1 MIKNTDENI
10 SIPMVVDVPYRF
22 AAGQYLGRALS
33 ELRDKGKFCA
43 VRCPKCKRVQLPP
56 RITCA
61 VCLVKNEE
69 WLELPMEGE
78 IVMFTIMYLPMTDPT
93 TGKPHNPPFVYGT
106 VRFDGTDTVLD
117 HFIKV
122 EPDMDKIWVGMR
134 CRVVMRPDGERIG
147 DLSDIMYHEPLPGQV
162 KPGMKA

>member
-1 MIKNTDENI
+1 MIRKTDENI
-10 SIPMVVDVPYRF
+10 SLPMVVDVPFKF
-22 AAGQYLGRALS
+22 AAGQYLGRTLS
-33 ELRDKGKFCA
+33 ELRDKGKFYA
-43 VRCPKCKRVQLPP
+43 VRCPKCKRVQLPA
-56 RITCA
+56 RVTCA
-61 VCLVKNEE
+61 MCLVKNEE

-106 VRFDGTDTVLD
+106 VRFDGTDTVFD
-117 HFIKV
+117 HLIKV
-122 EPDMDKIWVGMR
+122 EPDMDKVWVGMR

-162 KPGMKA
+162 KPGKKA